1 MKIGQ
6 IFLSFRNYPLSR
18 AVDNSTLMMLIE
30 QINADFFTTKNTEN
44 IREGTAATVR
54 TAHKYKYIAQL

>member
-6 IFLSFRNYPLSR
+6 ISLSFRNYPLSR

-30 QINADFFTTKNTEN
+30 QINADFYPSSLP
-44 IREGTAATVR
+44 RG
-54 TAHKYKYIAQL
+54 